1 MTDNN
6 AGLFYFG
13 NAHETVP
20 IRLLQDRYLTV
31 RAKYTWQMIR
41 YHAKAFTGN
50 LFPSYEKLQDL
61 LSDKL
66 YLQEKVSR
74 KIVSQTL
81 LLLRL
86 TRWLTL
92 CDTKRDKQG
101 RILGNI
107 YIIHD
112 EPMSITDVIHF
123 DTHYFELLSEATK
136 HNDKVVKSVALH
148 IMDELQSDDSNT
160 HFVSHFT
167 LMQKRF
173 NEHQQ
178 SILKSGRNIHQA
190 TQIMQELLTQ
200 NDDTELSKPNKNL
213 QSSVKEL
220 SENQE
225 KRLSSNREL
234 SKKSQ
239 SSIRE
244 LSKNSENVQS
254 SIKELCK
261 NEEKSNNF
269 CTELSKNH
277 RVPSNSTSTS
287 TSNNINT
294 KYSTSTTQ
302 LDFKSIELTTLEKHT
317 IITLAKQLNLSF
329 DLAQEV
335 LNEADY
341 RIQQGTIQ
349 KPLNYICGLLRKAHK
364 GIFNQYS
371 DKFRDK
377 LSETIKHQT
386 QQQKTLNTPVL
397 TVQRNAEEREKILG
411 FAKALA
417 AQLTVQ

>member
-66 YLQEKVSR
+66 YLHEKVSR

-112 EPMSITDVIHF
+112 EPMSVTDVIHF

-136 HNDKVVKSVALH
+136 HNDKIVKSVALH
-148 IMDELQSDDSNT
+148 IMEELQSDDSNA

-178 SILKSGRNIHQA
+178 SILKSNRNIPQTA
-190 TQIMQELLTQ
+190 QIMQELLTQ
-200 NDDTELSKPNKNL
+200 NNEMELNKQNKNL
-213 QSSVKEL
+213 QSSIKEL

-244 LSKNSENVQS
+244 LSENDANLQS
-254 SIKELCK
+254 SIKELC
-261 NEEKSNNF
+261 NNQDNLDDF

-277 RVPSNSTSTS
+277 LVPQLSTSTS
-287 TSNNINT
+287 TSNINT

-302 LDFKSIELTTLEKHT
+302 LNFKSIELTSLEKNT
-317 IITLAKQLNLSF
+317 IITLAKQLNLSSELIQ
-329 DLAQEV
+329 DV

-341 RIQQGTIQ
+341 RIQQGSIQ

-364 GIFNQYS
+364 GAFNQYI
-371 DKFRDK
+371 DKFKDK
-377 LSETIKHQT
+377 LSEITKQPSR
-386 QQQKTLNTPVL
+386 QPNTLNTPIL
-397 TVQRNAEEREKILG
+397 TKQRNAEDRAKILS
-411 FAKALA
+411 FAKELA

>member
-66 YLQEKVSR
+66 YLHEKVSR

-112 EPMSITDVIHF
+112 EPMSVTDVIHF
-123 DTHYFELLSEATK
+123 DTHYFDLLSEATK
-136 HNDKVVKSVALH
+136 HNDKIVKSVALH
-148 IMDELQSDDSNT
+148 IMEELQSDDSNA
-160 HFVSHFT
+160 HFVSHYT

-178 SILKSGRNIHQA
+178 SILKSNRNIPQTA
-190 TQIMQELLTQ
+190 QIMQELLTQ
-200 NDDTELSKPNKNL
+200 NNEMELNKQNKNL
-213 QSSVKEL
+213 QSSTREL

-244 LSKNSENVQS
+244 LSENDANLQS
-254 SIKELCK
+254 SIRELSE
-261 NEEKSNNF
+261 NEGKVNNF

-277 RVPSNSTSTS
+277 LVPPLSTSNSTS
-287 TSNNINT
+287 NINT

-302 LDFKSIELTTLEKHT
+302 LNFKSIELTSLEKNT
-317 IITLAKQLNLSF
+317 IITLAKQLNLSSELIQ
-329 DLAQEV
+329 DV

-341 RIQQGTIQ
+341 RIQQGSIQ
-349 KPLNYICGLLRKAHK
+349 KPLNYICGLLHKAHK
-364 GIFNQYS
+364 GAFNQYI
-371 DKFRDK
+371 DKFKDK
-377 LSETIKHQT
+377 LSEITKQPSR
-386 QQQKTLNTPVL
+386 QPNTLNIPIL
-397 TVQRNAEEREKILG
+397 TKQRNAEDRAKILS
-411 FAKALA
+411 FAKELA
-417 AQLTVQ
+417 AQLTV

>member
-66 YLQEKVSR
+66 YLHEKVSR

-112 EPMSITDVIHF
+112 EPMSVTDVIHF
-123 DTHYFELLSEATK
+123 DTHYFDLLSEATK
-136 HNDKVVKSVALH
+136 HNDKIVKSVALH
-148 IMDELQSDDSNT
+148 IMEELQSDDSNA
-160 HFVSHFT
+160 HFVSHYT

-178 SILKSGRNIHQA
+178 SILKSNRNIPQTA
-190 TQIMQELLTQ
+190 QIMQELLTQ
-200 NDDTELSKPNKNL
+200 NNEMELNKQNKNL
-213 QSSVKEL
+213 QSSTREL
-220 SENQE
+220 CENQE

-244 LSKNSENVQS
+244 LSENDANLQS
-254 SIKELCK
+254 SIRELSE
-261 NEEKSNNF
+261 NEGKVNNF

-277 RVPSNSTSTS
+277 LVPPLSTSNSTS
-287 TSNNINT
+287 NINT

-302 LDFKSIELTTLEKHT
+302 LNFKSIELTSLEKNT
-317 IITLAKQLNLSF
+317 IITLAKQLNLSSELIQ
-329 DLAQEV
+329 DV

-341 RIQQGTIQ
+341 RIQQGSIQ
-349 KPLNYICGLLRKAHK
+349 KPLNYICGLLHKAHK
-364 GIFNQYS
+364 GAFNQYI
-371 DKFRDK
+371 DKFKDK
-377 LSETIKHQT
+377 LSEITKQPSR
-386 QQQKTLNTPVL
+386 QPNTLNIPIL
-397 TVQRNAEEREKILG
+397 TKQRNAEDRAKILS
-411 FAKALA
+411 FAKELA
-417 AQLTVQ
+417 AQLTV